1 MNFKWVL
8 GIDVS
13 KDKLNLC
20 LMNQQ
25 IDVVD
30 EWEIANTLES
40 IETFLVDLLAENKF
54 SKSEL
59 IVVLENT
66 GLYDQHLTKMCL
78 MMDLAV
84 SLEHASNITEHI
96 IGKNYVEEKNDP
108 LDARRI
114 AEYGIRFQDK
124 LRLFEPCSDTIL
136 MIKRLNAQ
144 RNRLMKSLNI
154 LLVPIKEIKEFD
166 TKPIY
171 NQLNTNQSNV
181 VKELKQA
188 IKEVEKQI
196 EKCITDDQQLSRY
209 YELMQSVEGIGPV
222 TARELL
228 VRTEG
233 FTKFK
238 TNQAKAF
245 SRYAAVVPVSKQSG
259 KKKGRARTP
268 KRKNQSLKSLL
279 TMGALSL
286 IASKS
291 DLGEYYRRKIGE
303 GKEHLLVINN
313 MRNKIILRVF
323 AVVRNNTTYE
333 KKYKLT

>member
-8 GIDVS
+8 GVDVS
-13 KDKLNLC
+13 KEKLNLC
-20 LMNQQ
+20 LMNQGFD
-25 IDVVD
+25 IVD
-30 EWEIANTLES
+30 EWEIVNTLEA
-40 IETFLVDLLAENKF
+40 IEKLLVDLLTNKILL
-54 SKSEL
+54 KEEL

-66 GLYDQHLTKMCL
+66 GLYDQHLTKVCL
-78 MMDLAV
+78 MMELAV
-84 SLEHASNITEHI
+84 SLEHASNITEHVM
-96 IGKNYVEEKNDP
+96 GKNYVEEKNDP

-114 AEYGIRFQDK
+114 AEYAIRFQDK
-124 LRLFEPCSDTIL
+124 LHLFEPCSDTLL

-144 RNRLMKSLNI
+144 RNRLIKSLNI
-154 LLVPIKEIKEFD
+154 LLVPINEIKTFD
-166 TKPIY
+166 TPFIY
-171 NQLNTNQSNV
+171 NQLDNNQSTV

-196 EKCITDDQQLSRY
+196 EKCINDDDQLSRY
-209 YELMQSVEGIGPV
+209 YEVMQSVEGVGPV

-238 TNQAKAF
+238 PNQAKAF

-259 KKKGRARTP
+259 KKKGRPRTP

-279 TMGALSL
+279 TMGAISL
-286 IASKS
+286 IASNS
-291 DLGEYYRRKIGE
+291 DLGKYYRRKTSE

-333 KKYKLT
+333 KNYKLT